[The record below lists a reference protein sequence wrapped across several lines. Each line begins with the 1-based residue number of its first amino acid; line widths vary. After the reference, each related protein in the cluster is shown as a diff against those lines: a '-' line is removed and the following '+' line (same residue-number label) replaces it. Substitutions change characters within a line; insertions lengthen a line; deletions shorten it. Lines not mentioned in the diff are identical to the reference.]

1 MVRVLSSVKVHAAVS
16 SIAEKQCHTPQVFH
30 ELLVSKLV
38 SNWFILSFVVK
49 MLSSFINFISN
60 ILATYCLCWTL
71 ISICLHLKRYSGNKY
86 LLLIKTNKLIAMKT
100 FKRKIKTKGEL
111 NLFLIGQSAVLC
123 YMSLT

>member
-1 MVRVLSSVKVHAAVS
+1 MSY
-16 SIAEKQCHTPQVFH
+16 PQVFH
-30 ELLVSKLV
+30 ELLVSKLL

-71 ISICLHLKRYSGNKY
+71 ISICLHLKRYSENKY